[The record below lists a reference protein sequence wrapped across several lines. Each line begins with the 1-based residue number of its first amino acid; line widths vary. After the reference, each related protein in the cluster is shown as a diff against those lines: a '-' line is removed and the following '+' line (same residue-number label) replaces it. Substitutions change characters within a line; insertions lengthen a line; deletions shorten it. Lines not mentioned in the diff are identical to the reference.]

1 MAIDVTV
8 LRVFTDRD
16 GRFGNPLGVV
26 DAATV
31 AQRTDSA
38 WPPN

>member
-31 AQRTDSA
+31 ASADRQRVAT
-38 WPPN
+38 